1 MHPLP
6 NQDGV
11 TPRTDLVLPLGL
23 EIAGV
28 MALVQLPFGQP
39 NGAFDHSPALDRR
52 ALADFFRPA
61 LNGERYHI
69 ETTVSISQN

>member
-1 MHPLP
+1 
-6 NQDGV
+6 
-11 TPRTDLVLPLGL
+11 
-23 EIAGV
+23 